1 MKAPSLKLRFLLA
14 AALTIALALGL
25 AGIALSTMFE
35 HHVERRVVGELGT
48 YLDQL
53 AAGLEI
59 GTDGVPTVD
68 PELPEPRFE
77 QPFSGLY
84 WQVTENGTTIG
95 SSRSL
100 WDQSLAVPDLADLKT
115 GESRHITIPG
125 PSGSPLYVLVKRLS
139 VDAGSTSRVLTL
151 SSGIDVAEL
160 HLIQRD
166 FDTEL
171 AIMLGLLGAFL
182 LLAAWLTV
190 TLGLKPLSLLRQRL
204 ARVVDGTE
212 KRLAGSFPAEVLP
225 LVDELNGL
233 LASQESSIARARAR
247 AGDLAHGL
255 KTPLTILSGRASDLS
270 AAGIGDAAR
279 DITEQVEAM
288 RRHIERELARAR
300 VSHARAPEPVTLAP
314 LVEKVVKTMQ
324 RMPRGDEISWTRE
337 IEPGL
342 SARIDA
348 VDGAELLGNLLD
360 NARKWTRSTIR
371 IVGHQNGKGVELS
384 LEDDGPGV
392 PDEKLAVV
400 LERGQRLDSTAQGTG
415 LGLAIA
421 SDIVEAVGAEMAL
434 YRSELGGLGVRL
446 TLPVARPGV
455 AAGE

>member
-1 MKAPSLKLRFLLA
+1 MKAPSLKLRFLAA

-25 AGIALSTMFE
+25 AGLALSAMFE
-35 HHVERRVVGELGT
+35 NHVERRVVGELGT

-59 GTDGVPTVD
+59 GEDGVPSVNPD
-68 PELPEPRFE
+68 LPEARFE
-77 QPFSGLY
+77 QPLSGLY
-84 WQVTENGTTIG
+84 WQVTESGTTIG

-100 WDQSLAVPDLADLKT
+100 WDQSLAVPELADLKI

-125 PSGSPLYVLVKRLS
+125 PSGNPLYVLVRKLS
-139 VDAGSTSRVLTL
+139 VDAGTGSRVLTL

-160 HLIQRD
+160 RVIQRD

-171 AIMLGLLGAFL
+171 ALMLGLLGAFL
-182 LLAAWLTV
+182 LGAAWLQV
-190 TLGLKPLSLLRQRL
+190 GLGLRPLSLLRERL
-204 ARVVDGTE
+204 GHVVGGTE
-212 KRLAGSFPAEVLP
+212 KRLAGNFPAEVLP
-225 LVDELNGL
+225 LVEELNAL

-255 KTPLTILSGRASDLS
+255 KTPLTILSGRARELS

-279 DITEQVEAM
+279 DIAEQVEAM
-288 RRHIERELARAR
+288 RRHVERELARAR

-314 LVEKVVKTMQ
+314 LIDKVVRTMQ
-324 RMPRGDEISWTRE
+324 RMPRGDEITWTRD

-342 SARIDA
+342 MARIDA

-371 IVGHQNGKGVELS
+371 IAGHQNGKGVELS

-392 PDEKLAVV
+392 PDEKLTVV
-400 LERGQRLDSTAQGTG
+400 VERGQRLDETVQGTG

-421 SDIVEAVGAEMAL
+421 SDIVEAVGAEMSL
-434 YRSELGGLGVRL
+434 YRSSLGGLGVRL
-446 TLPVARPGV
+446 MLPSARPG
-455 AAGE
+455 ASAGE